1 MIDGCIGIT
10 LSVCPPIRP
19 SARPSVRLFVRLSI
33 HPFVCPSACA
43 NLPVHIFLIETH
55 WTFLLHT
62 KIAYVLM
69 VCNNFHPMVFGQVQG
84 NFNRKNENFI
94 SGLYLSIFGHLSNF
108 RVTCREKC
116 LICLWTVPFF

>member
-62 KIAYVLM
+62 KIAYLLKI
-69 VCNNFHPMVFGQVQG
+69 CNDFTQG
-84 NFNRKNENFI
+84 HLGRFKVTGRKSARFVSE
-94 SGLYLSIFGHLSNF
+94 LYL
-108 RVTCREKC
+108 
-116 LICLWTVPFF
+116 PY